1 MLQKLDS
8 WMLMQLNLPSAPG
21 TGLPPWLL
29 SVGMGSSDRLVE
41 LARFPQA
48 ACLANQKGHLEAD

>member
-1 MLQKLDS
+1 
-8 WMLMQLNLPSAPG
+8 MLMQLNLPSAPG